1 MAGSGALRRINVQ
14 VLEDIEDF
22 ILLKGFTSGKSGQM
36 LNMEAIEQRIK
47 THLLEKRQRMKIDI
61 EMSGEKRDEEEK
73 VEDPIELG
81 AIEDEKR
88 KRVTVDE
95 YSSRA
100 VER

>member
-1 MAGSGALRRINVQ
+1 
-14 VLEDIEDF
+14 
-22 ILLKGFTSGKSGQM
+22 M

-81 AIEDEKR
+81 VVEDEKR
-88 KRVTVDE
+88 KF
-95 YSSRA
+95 
-100 VER
+100 